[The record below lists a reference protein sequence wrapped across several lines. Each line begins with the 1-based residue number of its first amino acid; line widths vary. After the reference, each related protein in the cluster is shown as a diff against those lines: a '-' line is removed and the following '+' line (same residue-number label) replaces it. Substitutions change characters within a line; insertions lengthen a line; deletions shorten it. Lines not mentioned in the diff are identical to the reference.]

1 MATIIKMLLGAKIE
15 KIFYLLYL
23 CRHILKKTVMISV
36 ENLQV
41 EFGGFTLFDD
51 VSFVIN
57 KKDRIALVG
66 KNGAGKST
74 LLKILAGLQ
83 SPTHGVVSIPKETT
97 IGYLPQQMQLKDIR
111 TVREE
116 AELAFEQ
123 IHEMERKI
131 NHLNEQLAERTD
143 YESEAYHKLI
153 DQVTHLSEQFQMAGG
168 NNYHAEL
175 ERTLLGLGFLR
186 EDFDRPTSE
195 FSGGWRMR
203 IELAKLLLRHPDVL
217 LLDEPTNHLDIESI
231 QWLENF
237 IATRANAV
245 VLVSHDRAFIDNT
258 TSRTI
263 EIELGHIY
271 DYKVKYSEYVVLRK
285 ERREQQLRAFENQQK
300 KLADTEAFIE
310 RFRYKATKS
319 TQVQSRIKQLE
330 KIERIEVDEVD
341 TSMLNLKFPPA
352 PHSGSYPV
360 IAEEVSKS
368 YGNHLIFEHVN
379 LTIQRGEK
387 VAFVGKNGEG
397 KSTLVKCIMNEI
409 PYEGTLKLGHGV
421 KIGYFAQNQAQLLD
435 DNLTVFDTIDYV
447 AQGDIRT
454 KIRDILGAFMF
465 GGEASEKKVKV
476 LSGGE
481 RSRLAMIRLLLEPV
495 NLLILDEPTNHLDMR
510 SKDVLKNALKEFDGT
525 VIVVSHDRDFL
536 DGLVEK
542 VYEFGNKRVTEH
554 LGGIYDF
561 LEKKKLQSLQELER
575 GTKEPKNPINEETPT
590 QNKLSYE
597 ARKEQNKLIKKLE
610 RTIAES
616 EKKIEQI
623 ENAIKEIEQKLATP
637 EGASDTSL
645 YTQYANLKK
654 ELSEVMDQWTEQILE
669 LEELNS

>member
-1 MATIIKMLLGAKIE
+1 
-15 KIFYLLYL
+15 
-23 CRHILKKTVMISV
+23 MISV
-36 ENLQV
+36 EGLRV

-74 LLKILAGLQ
+74 MLKILAGLQ
-83 SPTHGVVSIPKETT
+83 SPTSGVVSIPKETT

-116 AELAFEQ
+116 AEMAFDH
-123 IHEMERKI
+123 IHDMEREI
-131 NHLNEQLAERTD
+131 NLLNEQLAERTD
-143 YESEAYHKLI
+143 YESEAYHKII
-153 DQVTHLSEQFQMAGG
+153 DKVTHLSEQFQMMGG
-168 NNYHAEL
+168 SNYHAEL
-175 ERTLLGLGFLR
+175 ERTLIGLGFSR

-203 IELAKLLLRHPDVL
+203 IELAKLLLRRPDVL

-245 VLVSHDRAFIDNT
+245 ILVSHDRAFIDNT

-271 DYKVKYSEYVVLRK
+271 DYKVKYSDYVVLRK
-285 ERREQQLRAFENQQK
+285 ERREQQLRAYENQQK

-330 KIERIEVDEVD
+330 KIERIEVDEID
-341 TSMLNLKFPPA
+341 TAMLNLKFPPA

-368 YGNHLIFEHVN
+368 YGDHLIFEHVN
-379 LTIQRGEK
+379 LTIKRGEK

-409 PYEGTLKLGHGV
+409 PFEGSLKLGHGV

-435 DNLTVFDTIDYV
+435 DNMTVFDTVDYV

-465 GGEASEKKVKV
+465 GGEASEKKVAV

-510 SKDVLKNALKEFDGT
+510 SKDVLKNALKDFDGT
-525 VIVVSHDRDFL
+525 VIVVSHDREFL

-542 VYEFGNKRVTEH
+542 VYEFGNKRVVEH
-554 LGGIYDF
+554 LGGIYEF
-561 LEKKKLQSLQELER
+561 LERKKMQNLQELEVSANKA
-575 GTKEPKNPINEETPT
+575 TEAVADENVPT

-597 ARKEQNKLIKKLE
+597 ARKELNKAIKKQEKL
-610 RTIAES
+610 IAES
-616 EKKIEQI
+616 EKKIEELETSI
-623 ENAIKEIEQKLATP
+623 ADLEAKLATP
-637 EGASDTSL
+637 EGASDTAL
-645 YTQYANLKK
+645 YTQYADLKK
-654 ELSEVMDQWTEQILE
+654 ALSETMDLWTEQTME
-669 LEELNS
+669 LEEMQQN

>member
-368 YGNHLIFEHVN
+368 YGNHLIFEHIN

-610 RTIAES
+610 RTIADS